1 MNKCKLMTSELITD
15 FLYSELSNFLEKKYK
30 QPCIVNITIGNDF
43 ANKVYSRMK
52 DRVITTRTSIK
63 YVSVYFEKITYEEL
77 VNYIKELNLD
87 DEVNGIMLQLP
98 LPDYLKEYKEEI
110 LSAIDYRKDVD
121 GLTKTSLDRL
131 KNGED
136 TLVSCTA
143 LGIDTLLKCYDIDL
157 VSKRIAII
165 NRSNVVGMPLYYLM
179 ERSGAKPVIC
189 HSKTS
194 NLKEIT
200 KESDIVVVALNKAKY
215 ITKDYI
221 KDNSVVVD
229 VGVHK
234 DDNDKIIGDVDLE
247 DVYDKVSFI
256 TPSTKS
262 VGPMTICMLAY
273 NAAKCLYKEEVDTL
287 LVNAIDKIKKEI
299 INH

>member
-30 QPCIVNITIGNDF
+30 QPCIVNITIGDDF

-63 YVSVYFEKITYEEL
+63 YISVCFEKITYEEL

-110 LSAIDYRKDVD
+110 LSTIDYRKDVD
-121 GLTKTSLDRL
+121 GLTKTSLERL
-131 KNGED
+131 KNGDD

-143 LGIDTLLKCYDIDL
+143 LGIDVLLKCYDIDL

-179 ERSGAKPVIC
+179 ETSGANPVIC
-189 HSKTS
+189 HSKTN
-194 NLKEIT
+194 NLKGIT
-200 KESDIVVVALNKAKY
+200 KEYDIVVAALNKAKY
-215 ITKDYI
+215 ITMDYI

-234 DDNDKIIGDVDLE
+234 DDNGKIVGDVDL
-247 DVYDKVSFI
+247 
-256 TPSTKS
+256 
-262 VGPMTICMLAY
+262 
-273 NAAKCLYKEEVDTL
+273 
-287 LVNAIDKIKKEI
+287 
-299 INH
+299 

>member
-15 FLYSELSNFLEKKYK
+15 FLYRELFNFLETKEKM
-30 QPCIVNITIGNDF
+30 PCIVNITIGDDF

-52 DRVITTRTSIK
+52 DKVITSRTNIK
-63 YVSVYFEKITYEEL
+63 YVSVHFEKITYEEL
-77 VNYIKELNLD
+77 INYIKELNLN

-98 LPDYLKEYKEEI
+98 LLDYLKEYKEEI
-110 LSAIDYRKDVD
+110 LSAIDHRKDVD
-121 GLTKTSLDRL
+121 GLTSVSLERL

-157 VSKRIAII
+157 VGKRITII

-179 ERSGAKPVIC
+179 ERSGANPVIC

-194 NLKEIT
+194 DLKEIT
-200 KESDIVVVALNKAKY
+200 GESDIVVAALNKPKY

-221 KDNSVVVD
+221 KDGSIVVD
-229 VGVHK
+229 VGVHN
-234 DDNDKIIGDVDLE
+234 DDNGRIVGDVDFE
-247 DVYDKVSFI
+247 GVYDNASFI

-273 NAAKCLYKEEVDTL
+273 NAAKCLYKEEIDNL
-287 LVNAIDKIKKEI
+287 LINAIEKIKKEI